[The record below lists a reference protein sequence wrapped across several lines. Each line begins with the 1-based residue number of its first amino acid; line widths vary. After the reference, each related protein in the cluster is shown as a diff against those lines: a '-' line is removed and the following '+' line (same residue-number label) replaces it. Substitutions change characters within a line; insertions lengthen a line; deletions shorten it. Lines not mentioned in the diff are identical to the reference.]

1 MISTEPMYG
10 HIWTEA
16 RAVFE
21 TFSNIKQAVHCWHRQ
36 CLDMYVCVCCQCVI
50 TATVQPSDSYIDS
63 YIVRFPLLY
72 RPLLLGL
79 SRHGYAGITFE
90 SGHR

>member
-1 MISTEPMYG
+1 MDTYG
-10 HIWTEA
+10 LKPELCLKHSQIL
-16 RAVFE
+16 
-21 TFSNIKQAVHCWHRQ
+21 SRQ
-36 CLDMYVCVCCQCVI
+36 CIVGIDSVWTCMCVCCQCVI

-72 RPLLLGL
+72 HPLLLGL